1 MLYSYQKIE
10 LMINK
15 VNVIMCEIFH
25 RSVLNKTK
33 KTMEFLKLFE
43 IRLLKTVRTTTTR
56 EKTNDSSKRQNRFQ
70 IHGNN

>member
-1 MLYSYQKIE
+1 
-10 LMINK
+10 MINK

-70 IHGNN
+70 IHGNNWI

>member
-43 IRLLKTVRTTTTR
+43 IRLLKTVTTTTTR

>member
-1 MLYSYQKIE
+1 
-10 LMINK
+10 MINK

-43 IRLLKTVRTTTTR
+43 IRLLKAVRTTTTR

>member
-1 MLYSYQKIE
+1 
-10 LMINK
+10 MINK
-15 VNVIMCEIFH
+15 VNVFMCEIFH
-25 RSVLNKTK
+25 RSFLNKTK